1 MKRGSKKP
9 AVKKKE
15 PRIKE
20 KGLNEIEESLHSPG
34 FNFSLTPE
42 EMKKRGVK
50 VGDTVRMGRQ
60 GNAEYKY
67 THEGSEGEVIEFKNE
82 DEVNVEWHKLTGM
95 KSGEDKPVYHV
106 NKGYLEV
113 LKTAESEEAEEE
125 NKINIFLH
133 YNQEAVDKPEK
144 NFLPVEKSIEKYLKL
159 IFPGRKVN
167 FLEIPYEPC
176 GEHIFH
182 IKKRTD
188 DIEGIHLLYDKKMLD
203 AEGSENFIGFFENI
217 PPDLKNMTKKIVI
230 MQSPIYQK
238 FRDIK
243 NRAEDETKK
252 MINKHFM
259 EVKPENLEEE
269 IDFLEFADKI
279 GEVSEY
285 AKNPALFKKKKSVP
299 YKGIAD
305 KYGMPFVAW
314 YSTRGLDLENG
325 KELESV
331 HSVYSLMQEEKDL
344 LDKDD
349 ILALSGLFEKLKDN
363 PEEKQKQVKKIKEYA
378 EYLKGK

>member
-42 EMKKRGVK
+42 EMKSRGIK
-50 VGDTVRMGRQ
+50 VGDTVRMGPMDR
-60 GNAEYKY
+60 KY
-67 THEGSEGEVIEFKNE
+67 VYTKKGSEGNVVEIEEQKAH
-82 DEVNVEWHKLTGM
+82 VKWHKLTG
-95 KSGEDKPVYHV
+95 DKDE
-106 NKGYLEV
+106 KGKPIYNVDKDCLEV
-113 LKTAESEEAEEE
+113 LKTAEGEEAEEE